1 MTSADL
7 SSIPSDSSAAFQSI
21 PKFRVIYSAITRF
34 FLRFHQTF
42 IESQQISPEVYQN
55 FKWHHCYGLLLL
67 VLYPGHLWAVGSRAR
82 KLSEIMSRADLR
94 EMLGLW
100 RLDFD
105 VVLPWRNG
113 DSMVFYHVL
122 PCFTHSRLL
131 QGHGDSMRFYPAKK
145 IIVGFQHQT
154 KRGFMGF
161 EPTNGIQWG
170 YF

>member
-7 SSIPSDSSAAFQSI
+7 SSIPSDSSAAFQPI

-55 FKWHHCYGLLLL
+55 FKWHHCYGLLL

-113 DSMVFYHVL
+113 DSMVIQW
-122 PCFTHSRLL
+122 CFT
-131 QGHGDSMRFYPAKK
+131 MFYPFKTSSRSWWFNEILPSKK